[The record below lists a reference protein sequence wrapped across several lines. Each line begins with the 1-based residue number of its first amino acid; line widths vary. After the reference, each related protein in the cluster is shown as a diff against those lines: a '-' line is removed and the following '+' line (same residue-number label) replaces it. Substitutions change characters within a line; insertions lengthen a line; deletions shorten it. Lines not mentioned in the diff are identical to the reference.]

1 MASGSSTA
9 NLPGVYIGPVE
20 GDCKRAAIH
29 TAAVAGPQQ
38 PIHHQFPQETPG
50 GRAPAKPRVW
60 HLDQQL
66 KGDTIAIGDLPLC
79 RVLLNDDGNY
89 PWLILVP
96 RREDLVE
103 LTDLDES
110 GRTALMR
117 EIAQVSAALKAHTR
131 CHKLNVAAL
140 GNVVA
145 QLHVH
150 IIARFRT
157 DPAWPNPVWGK
168 VKRIPREKEQRDR
181 LVNAM
186 RHALQIGALQG

>member
-1 MASGSSTA
+1 
-9 NLPGVYIGPVE
+9 
-20 GDCKRAAIH
+20 
-29 TAAVAGPQQ
+29 
-38 PIHHQFPQETPG
+38 
-50 GRAPAKPRVW
+50 VW
-60 HLDQQL
+60 QLDQTL
-66 KGDTIAIGDLPLC
+66 RGDTIAIGDLPLC
-79 RVLLNDDGNY
+79 RVLLNDDRNY

-96 RREDLVE
+96 RREDLME
-103 LTDLDES
+103 LTDLTES
-110 GRTALMR
+110 GRTTLMR

-168 VKRIPREKEQRDR
+168 VKRIPHEQEQRDM

-186 RHALQIGALQG
+186 RRALQIEALQG

>member
-1 MASGSSTA
+1 MW
-9 NLPGVYIGPVE
+9 
-20 GDCKRAAIH
+20 
-29 TAAVAGPQQ
+29 Q
-38 PIHHQFPQETPG
+38 
-50 GRAPAKPRVW
+50 
-60 HLDQQL
+60 LDQQL
-66 KGDTIAIGDLPLC
+66 RGDTITIGDLPLC

-103 LTDLDES
+103 LTDLNES
-110 GRTALMR
+110 GRTTLMR

-168 VKRIPREKEQRDR
+168 VKRIPHQTEQRDM

-186 RHALQIGALQG
+186 RAALQIGALQG

>member
-1 MASGSSTA
+1 
-9 NLPGVYIGPVE
+9 
-20 GDCKRAAIH
+20 
-29 TAAVAGPQQ
+29 
-38 PIHHQFPQETPG
+38 
-50 GRAPAKPRVW
+50 VW
-60 HLDQQL
+60 QLDQQL
-66 KGDTIAIGDLPLC
+66 RGDTITVGDLPLC

-103 LTDLDES
+103 LTDLNES
-110 GRTALMR
+110 ARTTLMR
-117 EIAQVSAALKAHTR
+117 EIAQVSAALKGHTR
-131 CHKLNVAAL
+131 CHKINVAAL

-168 VKRIPREKEQRDR
+168 VKRFPQEKAQSDL
-181 LVNAM
+181 LVTAM
-186 RHALQIGALQG
+186 RSALQIGALQG

>member
-1 MASGSSTA
+1 MW
-9 NLPGVYIGPVE
+9 
-20 GDCKRAAIH
+20 
-29 TAAVAGPQQ
+29 Q
-38 PIHHQFPQETPG
+38 
-50 GRAPAKPRVW
+50 
-60 HLDQQL
+60 LDQQL
-66 KGDTIAIGDLPLC
+66 KGDTIAIGDLALC

-96 RREDLVE
+96 RRDGLVE

-110 GRTALMR
+110 GRTTLMQ

-145 QLHVH
+145 QLHIHV
-150 IIARFRT
+150 IARFPT

-168 VKRIPREKEQRDR
+168 VKRIPYKKEQRDM
-181 LVNAM
+181 LVDAM
-186 RHALQIGALQG
+186 RRALQIGALQG

>member
-1 MASGSSTA
+1 MW
-9 NLPGVYIGPVE
+9 
-20 GDCKRAAIH
+20 
-29 TAAVAGPQQ
+29 Q
-38 PIHHQFPQETPG
+38 
-50 GRAPAKPRVW
+50 
-60 HLDQQL
+60 LDQQL
-66 KGDTIAIGDLPLC
+66 RDDTVAIGDLPLC
-79 RVLLNDDGNY
+79 RVLLNNDGNY

-103 LTDLDES
+103 LADLNES
-110 GRTALMR
+110 GRTTLMR

-168 VKRIPREKEQRDR
+168 VKRFPHDKAQRDL
-181 LVNAM
+181 LVDAM
-186 RHALQIGALQG
+186 RSALHIDALQG

>member
-1 MASGSSTA
+1 MW
-9 NLPGVYIGPVE
+9 
-20 GDCKRAAIH
+20 
-29 TAAVAGPQQ
+29 Q
-38 PIHHQFPQETPG
+38 
-50 GRAPAKPRVW
+50 
-60 HLDQQL
+60 LDQQL
-66 KGDTIAIGDLPLC
+66 RGDTVAIGDLPLC

-103 LTDLDES
+103 LTDLNES
-110 GRTALMR
+110 GRATLMG
-117 EIAQVSAALKAHTR
+117 EIAQASAALRAHTR

-157 DPAWPNPVWGK
+157 DPAWPNAVWGK
-168 VKRIPREKEQRDR
+168 VKRIPHPKDERDL
-181 LVNAM
+181 LVDAM
-186 RHALQIGALQG
+186 RRALQIGGLQG

>member
-1 MASGSSTA
+1 MW
-9 NLPGVYIGPVE
+9 
-20 GDCKRAAIH
+20 
-29 TAAVAGPQQ
+29 Q
-38 PIHHQFPQETPG
+38 
-50 GRAPAKPRVW
+50 
-60 HLDQQL
+60 LDQTL
-66 KGDTIAIGDLPLC
+66 RGDTIAIGDLPLC

-110 GRTALMR
+110 GRTTLMH
-117 EIAQVSAALKAHTR
+117 EIAQVAAALKAHTR

-168 VKRIPREKEQRDR
+168 AKRVPHDKDARDM

-186 RHALQIGALQG
+186 RRALQISA

>member
-1 MASGSSTA
+1 
-9 NLPGVYIGPVE
+9 
-20 GDCKRAAIH
+20 
-29 TAAVAGPQQ
+29 
-38 PIHHQFPQETPG
+38 
-50 GRAPAKPRVW
+50 VW

-66 KGDTIAIGDLPLC
+66 KGDTITIGDLPLC

-117 EIAQVSAALKAHTR
+117 EIAQVSAALKAYTR

-168 VKRIPREKEQRDR
+168 AKRIPHEKDQRDM
-181 LVNAM
+181 LVDAI
-186 RHALQIGALQG
+186 RRALQIGALQG

>member
-9 NLPGVYIGPVE
+9 NLPGSISGQWM
-20 GDCKRAAIH
+20 AIASEPLS
-29 TAAVAGPQQ
+29 TRCRCGGNAAGPSSIS
-38 PIHHQFPQETPG
+38 PRIVLEAGH
-50 GRAPAKPRVW
+50 PAEPRVW
-60 HLDQQL
+60 QLDQTL
-66 KGDTIAIGDLPLC
+66 RADTIAIGDLALC

-96 RREDLVE
+96 RRDGLVE

-110 GRTALMR
+110 GRTTLMQ
-117 EIAQVSAALKAHTR
+117 EIAQVSAALKTHTR

-168 VKRIPREKEQRDR
+168 VKRIPYEQEQRDM
-181 LVNAM
+181 LADAM
-186 RHALQIGALQG
+186 RRALQIGALQG

>member
-1 MASGSSTA
+1 M
-9 NLPGVYIGPVE
+9 
-20 GDCKRAAIH
+20 
-29 TAAVAGPQQ
+29 
-38 PIHHQFPQETPG
+38 
-50 GRAPAKPRVW
+50 W

-66 KGDTIAIGDLPLC
+66 RDDTTTIGDLPLC
-79 RVLLNDDGNY
+79 RVLLNNDGNY

-103 LTDLDES
+103 LTDLSES
-110 GRTALMR
+110 GRAALMR
-117 EIAQVSAALKAHTR
+117 EIAQASTALKAHTR

-150 IIARFRT
+150 VIARFRT

-168 VKRIPREKEQRDR
+168 VKRIPHEKKERDL

-186 RHALQIGALQG
+186 RTALQIGALQG